1 MSAVGGRGNLQLP
14 HGNDWDAS
22 SDSIDEAILNDERED
37 ALHNALPSEDE
48 QLAAKI
54 SAVSHRQR
62 PSLADGISQDEEEAE
77 GWITSYM
84 DVITLLLAFF
94 VMLLAIA
101 NFDPPTPGGA
111 ILDSPA
117 EPTED
122 AVGLIDDD
130 AGIPTDP
137 RLAARLE
144 RFAAILRDSS
154 DAQLLR
160 TGDLTI
166 TTLDNRVIVDISGPI
181 MFDEGAVKLSG
192 AGLAAVDNVAL
203 QLALARFFVGQ
214 QPYITVEG
222 HTDDRPVQA
231 AAFASNWELSSARAA
246 GVVRRMI
253 DQGVAPERLLA
264 VGYAHLH
271 PRASNKTPEG
281 RANNRRVPIIV
292 HEPGQTGRAAGQY

>member
-1 MSAVGGRGNLQLP
+1 MTGVGQGNLHLP
-14 HGNDWDAS
+14 SENDWEAS
-22 SDSIDEAILNDERED
+22 PESIDEAILNDERED
-37 ALHNALPSEDE
+37 ALHNALPDEDE

-54 SAVSHRQR
+54 SAVSYRR
-62 PSLADGISQDEEEAE
+62 RSSLADGISQDEEEAE

-111 ILDSPA
+111 ILDSLSLPV
-117 EPTED
+117 EN
-122 AVGLIDDD
+122 AVGLADD
-130 AGIPTDP
+130 AAGMPTDA

-144 RFAAILRDSS
+144 RLATILRESA
-154 DAQLLR
+154 DARLLR
-160 TGDLTI
+160 SGDLTI
-166 TTLDNRVIVDISGPI
+166 TVVNEMVVVDISGPI
-181 MFDEGAVKLSG
+181 MFDEGAVTLSD
-192 AGLAAVDNVAL
+192 AGNAVVDNVAL

-214 QPYITVEG
+214 QPYVTVEG

-253 DQGVAPERLLA
+253 DQGVAAERLRA

-281 RANNRRVPIIV
+281 RANNRRVTVII
-292 HEPGQTGRAAGQY
+292 HEAGQTGRAAGQF